1 MTGTQISGVGQSL
14 MSIGVS
20 MSRNQQD
27 AGSIVSFSDYMK
39 TNLSEAQNK
48 VTDTGVESFSTKDY
62 VSKKDIPKKMS
73 DKAVGSKT
81 TVENDALKDEVQDE
95 LSSKAEQFVEEIA
108 KELGVTKEEIELAMQ
123 NLDITPLMLLQPEM
137 LTELVVEVAGEG
149 ELLSLVTN
157 GELLDSLNTLLGQV
171 QDIFSQVQE
180 ELSLSPEQLQDLMQE
195 VLKTEEVTL
204 ETVVQSENI
213 IVDGNELSENEVS
226 DENTTTLSDKTME
239 NLLNVSK
246 KEIQLAE
253 TKEVTDQIEITDE
266 DQTMLSSEKL
276 QTSNEEATTSG
287 GQDGKENQFS
297 GQNDPKLLNGQ
308 LEKETNSKNNTEG
321 NQGFLQNQINTLNGN
336 TNTTMTQ
343 PVATYTATTP
353 AQQISDQMIEYIKM
367 NVSPGVTEMEIQLQ
381 PASLGNINLQL
392 TLRNGAVTAQFIA
405 QNEEVKNAI
414 EQQVVQLKT
423 TLEEQGVKIE
433 AVEVTIASHEF
444 ERAMEQGGQWQNDER
459 EEQAADTTRNRRR
472 VVLSELEDEEELST
486 EEILQVQMMKQNG
499 TTIELEA

>member
-1 MTGTQISGVGQSL
+1 
-14 MSIGVS
+14 
-20 MSRNQQD
+20 
-27 AGSIVSFSDYMK
+27 
-39 TNLSEAQNK
+39 
-48 VTDTGVESFSTKDY
+48 
-62 VSKKDIPKKMS
+62 MS

-336 TNTTMTQ
+336 INTTMTQ

-381 PASLGNINLQL
+381 PVSLGNINLQL